1 MYFKPLPPRIPFY
14 RAAIPPVA
22 ALSTLL
28 LTAIAVYYLHVTAK
42 TNDDLRFDTAVQ
54 QTHNTLQERFQTYI
68 SLLYAGRGLFAAQ
81 PLVSQA
87 HFHAFSEQ
95 LNLRQQYPGIQ
106 GIGFSQRVIPAE
118 KEALVA
124 QIQLQRK
131 ISFQIRPDFSR
142 PEYHTIIYLEP
153 LDQRNQAAIGYDMF
167 TEPTRRSAMER
178 ARDTGIPAL
187 SGRVTLKQEIDQ
199 HKQAGFL
206 VYMPIYEGAVI
217 PPTVAERRKTL
228 KGFVYSPFRAD
239 DFIQGIFGDRR
250 NALVD
255 FQVYDGTE
263 INPQSILH
271 RSSLSPKTI
280 RGSRPKL
287 TTTQQLQIAG
297 HSWTL
302 VFTSHPTLEQIS
314 EQRFIP
320 FIVFLG
326 GLISLILFGLTRSQA
341 QARFVAEQ
349 AAKTLHKSEKALRKA
364 NANAQLAR
372 EQAEVANRLKDDFL
386 AILSH
391 ELRSPLTPI
400 LGWSKLLQIGKFDQE
415 KASKA
420 LATIE
425 QNAKLQAQL
434 IEDLLDISRILQ
446 GKLTLETSPVDLA
459 TIITT
464 ALATMQLSAEAKSI
478 QITSILP
485 SDIVVSGDANRLQQ
499 VVWNLLSN
507 AIKFT
512 PDGGRVD
519 ICLEK
524 HESTQIRSSQPDSLS
539 TGYAQIT
546 ITDTGKG
553 FSPEF
558 RPYLF
563 DSFRQEDSKITR
575 RYGGLGL
582 GLAIVQHL
590 VELQGGS
597 IQAESAGEGKG
608 ATFQIQL
615 PLIQAI
621 QNRCSQLPSTVGSMK
636 NLQGLSI
643 LVVDDEVDMQ
653 ELLTEILEA
662 QGAEVKTTGSG
673 KEVFTLLQ
681 QYQPNVLIS
690 DIAMPEMDG
699 YRLIQEIRALPPEH
713 GGTIPAIALTA
724 YAGEMNQQ
732 RALASGFQIH
742 LPKPLETEELLKAIM
757 DLVGLPPLGSSSNG

>member
-1 MYFKPLPPRIPFY
+1 MHFKPLPPRIPFY
-14 RAAIPPVA
+14 RAAIPSIA

-28 LTAIAVYYLHVTAK
+28 LTAIAVYYLYVTAK
-42 TNDDLRFDTAVQ
+42 TNDDLRFNTAVQ
-54 QTHNTLQERFQTYI
+54 QTQNTLQERFQTYI

-81 PLVSQA
+81 PQVSQA
-87 HFHAFSEQ
+87 HFHAFTEQ
-95 LNLRQQYPGIQ
+95 LKLRQRYPGIQ
-106 GIGFSQRVIPAE
+106 GIGFSQRVIPSE
-118 KEALVA
+118 KESLVA

-131 ISFQIRPDFSR
+131 VSFRIRPDTNR

-153 LDQRNQAAIGYDMF
+153 LDQRNRAAIGYDMF
-167 TEPTRRSAMER
+167 TEPTRRNAMER

-217 PPTVAERRKTL
+217 PPTVAERRNTL

-255 FQVYDGTE
+255 FQIYDGTE
-263 INPQSILH
+263 IKPQSVLH
-271 RSSLSPKTI
+271 RSARAPTTI
-280 RGSRPKL
+280 RGSHPKL
-287 TTTQQLQIAG
+287 TTTQRLQIAG
-297 HSWTL
+297 HPWTL
-302 VFTSHPTLEQIS
+302 VFTSRPTLEQIS

-326 GLISLILFGLTRSQA
+326 GLISLILFSLTRSQA
-341 QARFVAEQ
+341 QARLVAEQ

-364 NANAQLAR
+364 NANAQFAR

-446 GKLTLETSPVDLA
+446 GKLTLEAAPVDLA
-459 TIITT
+459 TITT
-464 ALATMQLSAEAKSI
+464 AALATMQLSAEAKSI
-478 QITSILP
+478 QIKSILP

-512 PDGGRVD
+512 PNGGQVD
-519 ICLEK
+519 IRLEK
-524 HESTQIRSSQPDSLS
+524 HESPNIRSSQTDSLS

-546 ITDTGKG
+546 VTDTGKG
-553 FSPEF
+553 FSSEF

-563 DSFRQEDSKITR
+563 DSFRQEDSKTTR
-575 RYGGLGL
+575 KYGGLGL
-582 GLAIVQHL
+582 GLAIVRHL
-590 VELQGGS
+590 VELHGGS

-608 ATFQIQL
+608 ASVLIQL
-615 PLIQAI
+615 PLIQAT
-621 QNRCSQLPSTVGSMK
+621 QNPPSQLPSTVGSMT

-643 LVVDDEVDMQ
+643 LVVDDEVDMR

-662 QGAEVKTTGSG
+662 HGAEVKTTGSAQ
-673 KEVFTLLQ
+673 EVFMLLQ
-681 QYQPNVLIS
+681 QYHPNVLIS
-690 DIAMPEMDG
+690 DIAMPVMDG
-699 YRLIQEIRALPPEH
+699 YRLIQEIRALPPED

-724 YAGEMNQQ
+724 YAGKTNQQ

-742 LPKPLETEELLKAIM
+742 LPKPLEAEELLKAIM
-757 DLVGLPPLGSSSNG
+757 DLVGLPSQDPPVP